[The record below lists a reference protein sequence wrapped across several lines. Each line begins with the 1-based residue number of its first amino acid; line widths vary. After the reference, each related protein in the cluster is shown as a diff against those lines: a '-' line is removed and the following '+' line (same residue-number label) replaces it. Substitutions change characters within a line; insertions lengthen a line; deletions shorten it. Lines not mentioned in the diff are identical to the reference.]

1 MLKTI
6 TFALMHFSIA
16 FSVAYLLTGDLLLG
30 GLLALI
36 EPAVNTVAYFF
47 HEKFWQQRQAKKSL
61 SLLHA

>member
-47 HEKFWQQRQAKKSL
+47 HEKFWQQQQAKKSL